1 MQYDGEELLA
11 EGSTLRPNFW
21 RAPTENDL
29 GAKAEQNFAAWREPK
44 MELIEFSS
52 KNREQKTEGHKYPCY
67 LQDITAKYAMP
78 DVKATLTL
86 GYSIDAD
93 GRINGYMQLDT
104 EEGADVS
111 GMFRVGMRMEMP
123 ARYGTM
129 HYYGRGPIESY
140 SDRKAAADIGL
151 YTERVA
157 DQYDETLVRPQ
168 ESGLHSDIRWCEIT
182 DSSGFGICLYGSG
195 TFALEPQGEGEES
208 KMRRDK
214 NASFAVSALPYSQEA
229 MDVTIG
235 PKQRHSGDLKPD
247 GKTHICFDG
256 IHQGLGCINSW
267 SFPPQ
272 KPYRVEYQD
281 YTFAFRITPVRR

>member
-1 MQYDGEELLA
+1 
-11 EGSTLRPNFW
+11 
-21 RAPTENDL
+21 
-29 GAKAEQNFAAWREPK
+29 
-44 MELIEFSS
+44 
-52 KNREQKTEGHKYPCY
+52 
-67 LQDITAKYAMP
+67 MP
-78 DVKATLTL
+78 DVKATLDIKYFIDSKGGITMNI
-86 GYSIDAD
+86 GFDAD
-93 GRINGYMQLDT
+93 
-104 EEGADVS
+104 EGAEVS
-111 GMFRVGMRMEMP
+111 RMFRVGMRMEMP
-123 ARYGTM
+123 ARYGVM

-182 DSSGFGICLYGSG
+182 DSSGFGLHLRGGSA
-195 TFALEPQGEGEES
+195 FAL
-208 KMRRDK
+208 
-214 NASFAVSALPYSQEA
+214 SALPYSQEA

-281 YTFAFRITPVRR
+281 YTFVFRITPVRR